1 MDNERK
7 DLEPDTDKIDK
18 VSEEVAEKN
27 ESSEIKETSGVNAEN
42 INMETPKL
50 IALSTLFAA
59 YVFIASAILALIF
72 ATTGVKSAAA
82 SSSLL
87 SGNTTFLASEPDS
100 IGSFATLS

>member
-42 INMETPKL
+42 INVE
-50 IALSTLFAA
+50 AQ
-59 YVFIASAILALIF
+59 
-72 ATTGVKSAAA
+72 
-82 SSSLL
+82 
-87 SGNTTFLASEPDS
+87 
-100 IGSFATLS
+100 IGRAHV